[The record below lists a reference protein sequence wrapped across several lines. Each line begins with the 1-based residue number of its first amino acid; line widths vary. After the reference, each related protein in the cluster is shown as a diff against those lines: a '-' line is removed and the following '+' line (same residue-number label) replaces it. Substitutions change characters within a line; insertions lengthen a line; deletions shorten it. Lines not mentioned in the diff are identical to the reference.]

1 MMFWR
6 PLLLVT
12 LFGFIQAQGASP
24 AGAETF
30 PARPVRVV
38 VAYPAGGSTD
48 TTARLLAQALSEK
61 MHGSFI
67 VENRSGAGGVIGA
80 DYVAKAAPDGYT
92 LLYAASPE
100 LSLATSTKKEVPY
113 DPIKDFATIAFV
125 GRVPFVLVANKNFP
139 PNNLQELIAY
149 TKEHPTS
156 VSFSSFG
163 TGTSNH
169 LTGEL
174 LNLRAGIKMQ
184 HIPYRGSAPSLTD
197 LMAGQIQVTLDA
209 ITPVLPLIQSGQ
221 IKALAVATPQ
231 RLKQLPEAPTMS
243 ESGMPGFT
251 GGTWF
256 ALMAPAG
263 TPVAVVAEL
272 SKATSE
278 VLASADLQKSFE
290 TQGAVIENQNQEAFN
305 QFLAGE
311 IDKWHKV
318 IEQIG
323 LVPQ

>member
-6 PLLLVT
+6 PLLFLS
-12 LFGFIQAQGASP
+12 LFGFIQAQTSP

-30 PARPVRVV
+30 PARPVRVI

-61 MHGSFI
+61 MHDNFI

-80 DYVAKAAPDGYT
+80 DYVAKAPADGYT

-100 LSLATSTKKEVPY
+100 LSLATSTKKSVPY
-113 DPIKDFATIAFV
+113 DPVKDFATISFV

-139 PNNLQELIAY
+139 PNNVQELIAY
-149 TKEHPTS
+149 TREHPTS
-156 VSFSSFG
+156 VNFSSFG

-174 LNLRAGIKMQ
+174 LNLRAGIKMR

-197 LMAGQIQVTLDA
+197 LMAGQIQVTFDT
-209 ITPVLPLIQSGQ
+209 ITAVLPLIQSGQ
-221 IKALAVATPQ
+221 IKALAVATPE
-231 RLKQLPEAPTMS
+231 RLKMLPGVPTMA

-251 GGTWF
+251 AGTWF

-263 TPVAVVAEL
+263 TPPTVVSQL
-272 SKATSE
+272 SKTTSE
-278 VLASADLQKSFE
+278 VLASAYLQKAFE
-290 TQGAVIENQNQEAFN
+290 TQGVVTENRNQEAFN
-305 QFLAGE
+305 QFLTGE